1 MRVTPT
7 LSRRHALQLLGASA
21 GAVMVGC
28 SRSEEGDDAAA
39 SFRTWYPY
47 HAPPAGNLNTL
58 GGITNAIPQAI
69 GYLADYIVLP
79 GAMYKWKEQA
89 YYYLLADESTTL
101 SPDGK
106 TFTYKVR
113 PDQTWSDGAPI
124 TAQDVYTTWMCRYV
138 LRNPAYDYV
147 DKVELTDDM
156 TVTFHIGTPAPIA
169 QYYLLRERIVP
180 DSVYGSFGKKAEPM
194 AQAKAEATD
203 PKVSQLA
210 KQLAAF
216 KPDTVIASGPYN
228 IDIET
233 VSNQQLTL
241 RKNDKCWIAKKVN
254 FDTVVDYA
262 SFDFTSIVPI
272 ILQKGLDYTTGGPPP
287 AVERSVKKAGLRILR
302 SPIYSGPALYFN
314 YGKLAEFSDK
324 RVRQALCY
332 AVDHEANGTVSLGES
347 GKDIVYYA
355 GISDVMVPQWISAED
370 QKKLIKYRLDVD
382 KAETL
387 LTSAGWTKRADDWY
401 TPDGKRAAYDLLVPS
416 DFGDWSS
423 AANNLGSQLK
433 DFGIAI
439 TVRGVES
446 SQIATYL
453 QESDFELAIQ
463 AWGSSSNPF
472 PADAFRTAL
481 FDLNTPGLAPDHK
494 GMDFP
499 MQQST
504 EVVGDVDLEKVV
516 IDSGLGANPDALK
529 QSTTTAA
536 LAFNELLPVIPLW
549 ERYGNSPLLDEQI
562 AGYPP
567 DGDPLYD
574 NSIYGDNFT
583 TILTFEGV
591 LKPA

>member
-1 MRVTPT
+1 MPP
-7 LSRRHALQLLGASA
+7 LSRRHALQLLGATA
-21 GAVMVGC
+21 GATLVGC
-28 SRSEEGDDAAA
+28 SRSEEAEDAEA

-47 HAPPAGNLNTL
+47 SAPPAGNLNTL
-58 GGITNAIPQAI
+58 GGITDAIPQAI

-79 GAMYKWKEQA
+79 GAMYKWTEQA

-106 TFTYKVR
+106 TLTYNVR
-113 PDQTWSDGAPI
+113 PDQQWSDGTPI
-124 TAQDVYTTWMCRYV
+124 TAKDVYATWMCRYV
-138 LRNPAYDYV
+138 IRNPAYDYV

-156 TVTFHIGTPAPIA
+156 TVTFHIGTPAPIV

-180 DSVYGSFGKKAEPM
+180 DSVYGDFAKRAEPM
-194 AQAKAEATD
+194 MQAKADAVD
-203 PKVSQLA
+203 SKVSQLS
-210 KQLAAF
+210 KQLAAY

-228 IDIET
+228 IDIESI
-233 VSNQQLTL
+233 SNQQLTM

-314 YGKLAEFSDK
+314 YGKFAEFADK

-332 AVDHEANGTVSLGES
+332 AVDHETNGKVSLGES
-347 GKDIVYYA
+347 GREIVYYA
-355 GISDVMVPQWISAED
+355 GISDVMVPQWISPQD
-370 QKKLIKYRLDVD
+370 QNKLIKYTFDRD
-382 KAETL
+382 KATSL
-387 LTSAGWTKRADDWY
+387 LTAAGWTKQADGWQ
-401 TPDGKRAAYDLLVPS
+401 TPDGKQAAYDLLVPS
-416 DFGDWSS
+416 DYPDWNA

-433 DFGIAI
+433 DFGIGI

-446 SQIATYL
+446 AQIAPYIR
-453 QESDFELAIQ
+453 DGKFELAVQ

-472 PADAFRTAL
+472 PADSFRTAL
-481 FDLNTPGLAPDHK
+481 FDQNTPELAPDGK

-499 MQQST
+499 LQQQT
-504 EVVGDVDLEKVV
+504 DVVGDVDLEQVV
-516 IDSGLGANPDALK
+516 IDSGLGATPDALK

-536 LAFNELLPVIPLW
+536 LAFNELLPIIPLW
-549 ERYGNSPLLDEQI
+549 ERYGNSPLLDEKI

-567 DGDPLYD
+567 DGDPLYN

-583 TILTFEGV
+583 TIWTFEGI